1 MVTEGPRKAVFDW
14 RDPLLLAEELTE
26 EERLIAASVRAF
38 CTDKLLP
45 TIVEANARGEFDRS
59 LFAELGSLGCLGMT
73 LESPGCAAAGYVAY
87 GLVAREIERI
97 DSAWRSAFSVQ
108 TSLVMDPIFRFG
120 SEKQR
125 KKYLPRLAS
134 GEWIGCFGLTEPDH
148 GSDLSSMSTRAR
160 PDGDGWILSGR
171 KTWITNSPIADVLLV
186 WSQGED
192 GGYLGWLLDRDTPGL
207 ETPEIKNKLSLRAS
221 PTGEILLD
229 GVRVTEEQR
238 LAGAGPS
245 LGAPLSCLTRAR
257 LGISWGALGAAEFCW
272 MAARDYVIGRV
283 QFGRPLAARQLVQKK
298 LADMQTEI
306 TLGLH
311 ACLRASRLMDEGRLA
326 NEAVSLLKRNS
337 AGKAL
342 EIARSARDMLG
353 ANGISGEYHVMRHVV
368 NLEAVN
374 TYEGTH
380 DIHALVLGRAQ
391 TDLMAF

>member
-1 MVTEGPRKAVFDW
+1 MNEDGRKAVFDW
-14 RDPLLLAEELTE
+14 RDPLLFAEELTE
-26 EERLIAASVRAF
+26 EERLIAASAHDF

-45 TIVEANARGEFDRS
+45 IIVEANAKGEFDRS
-59 LFAELGSLGCLGMT
+59 LFAELGSMGWLGMT
-73 LESPGCAAAGYVAY
+73 LDRPDCAGAGYVAY

-108 TSLVMDPIFRFG
+108 TSLVMDPISRFG
-120 SEKQR
+120 SEEQQQ
-125 KKYLPRLAS
+125 KYLPRLAS

-148 GSDLSSMSTRAR
+148 GSDPSSMSTRAR
-160 PDGDGWILSGR
+160 RDGDGWIVSGR
-171 KTWITNSPIADVLLV
+171 KAWITNAPIADVLVV
-186 WSQGED
+186 WSQDEEGE
-192 GGYLGWLLDRDTPGL
+192 YLGWLLERGMPGL

-229 GVRVTEEQR
+229 GVRVTKERQ
-238 LAGAGPS
+238 LAGTGGS

-257 LGISWGALGAAEFCW
+257 LGIAWGALGAAEFCW
-272 MAARDYVIGRV
+272 HAARDYVLERV
-283 QFGRPLAARQLVQKK
+283 QFGRPLAGRQLVQKK

-311 ACLRASRLMDEGRLA
+311 ACLRASRLMDEGRLP

-342 EIARSARDMLG
+342 EIARAARDMLG
-353 ANGISGEYHVMRHVV
+353 ANGISGEYHVMRHLV
-368 NLEAVN
+368 NLETVN

-391 TDLMAF
+391 TGLMAF